1 MFRKCSGFV
10 VGVGAVVI
18 ATVIICVCAFSC
30 AGGNM
35 AFNASYYFVC
45 YRVTDNVIS
54 AGSLSGTDS
63 SYGGAGY
70 NLSYDGNYYVIMSCY
85 YQKNDAETVCSSL
98 KKRDLDCTVLEIK
111 TDEYRLKSYS
121 AKRNEEL
128 YLGNLNTLHT
138 LSMLAYECANGLD
151 TGSYTQQQAKSVA
164 YDIKSGLKGLL
175 SANSGNCFMH
185 GLNTVLN
192 CCEEREK
199 GYIYSKDMRYMQAA
213 VIDLIVNVKLN

>member
-54 AGSLSGTDS
+54 AGSLSGTAS

-111 TDEYRLKSYS
+111 TDEYRLKSY
-121 AKRNEEL
+121 
-128 YLGNLNTLHT
+128 
-138 LSMLAYECANGLD
+138 
-151 TGSYTQQQAKSVA
+151 
-164 YDIKSGLKGLL
+164 
-175 SANSGNCFMH
+175 
-185 GLNTVLN
+185 
-192 CCEEREK
+192 
-199 GYIYSKDMRYMQAA
+199 
-213 VIDLIVNVKLN
+213 